1 MELPQVL
8 LSTIQCHPSCAASLC
23 GSQSKPETAL
33 TFRKPCWCY
42 CSRVLVPDSLD
53 KTAEYHVQCLKQR
66 WEATPYFQGSPLESA
81 TWQQKH
87 QFIVKVTLS
96 PSLRENPQIHRRR
109 DFSAWSPAD
118 SNGQTA
124 SSGIW
129 PQKRTVLEAHLQP
142 TALRTQT
149 SVFLIFVFQCY
160 LLLSCILDLR
170 KYSYSDQDWL
180 CMACCFSRI

>member
-1 MELPQVL
+1 MWQLAARASTVSHLHCLPTNMELSKEGRKSFVAAIDPHQWNMELPQVL
-8 LSTIQCHPSCAASLC
+8 LSTTQCHPSCAASLR
-23 GSQSKPETAL
+23 GSLSKPETAL

-42 CSRVLVPDSLD
+42 CSRVLVPKSLD
-53 KTAEYHVQCLKQR
+53 KTADYHVQCLKQR

-87 QFIVKVTLS
+87 QFIVKVILS
-96 PSLRENPQIHRRR
+96 PSPRENPQIHRRR

-129 PQKRTVLEAHLQP
+129 PQKRTVLEAHL
-142 TALRTQT
+142 
-149 SVFLIFVFQCY
+149 
-160 LLLSCILDLR
+160 
-170 KYSYSDQDWL
+170 
-180 CMACCFSRI
+180 